1 MEIDDI
7 RYIYSDYQEE
17 LEPLAK
23 VKLLSLNREGLTFIL
38 DDMAKDKQIVYGT
51 QYWQCEIIV
60 SNYYPRGY
68 IKTFPIRYLYK
79 IGDVQAE
86 LGYKEEDDSEYTIQD
101 KFLKVD
107 GEEIY

>member
-1 MEIDDI
+1 MQEEDI

-23 VKLLSLNREGLTFIL
+23 VKLLSLKREGLTFIL
-38 DDMAKDKQIVYGT
+38 DDMPKDKQIVYGT
-51 QYWQCEIIV
+51 QYWECEILA
-60 SNYYPRGY
+60 SKYYTRGY
-68 IKTFPIRYLYK
+68 IKTFPIRYIYK

-86 LGYKEEDDSEYTIQD
+86 LGYKEDDESVYTIQD
-101 KFLKVD
+101 KFLEID